1 MLALHQSSPIAST
14 VEPNTFCRDVLIN
27 AATGKDDDDD
37 GGGGGGDIFLMP
49 VS

>member
-27 AATGKDDDDD
+27 AAIGKDDD